1 MMEAQL
7 DARIRHLKSGNQTIW
22 NLNMVT
28 YVKNLSDLI
37 TNVIKHGLGVI
48 VKIVENFAK
57 RHVTNA
63 QITPLYARIQ
73 HLKFGNQTIWNLNMV
88 TYVKNLSDPITNVIK
103 HGLGAIVKIVE
114 NFAKR
119 HVTNAQI
126 TPLYARIQHLK
137 FGNQTIWNL
146 NMVTYVK
153 NLSDLITN

>member
-7 DARIRHLKSGNQTIW
+7 D
-22 NLNMVT
+22 
-28 YVKNLSDLI
+28 
-37 TNVIKHGLGVI
+37 
-48 VKIVENFAK
+48 
-57 RHVTNA
+57 
-63 QITPLYARIQ
+63 ARIQ
-73 HLKFGNQTIWNLNMV
+73 HLKFGNQTIWNPNMV
-88 TYVKNLSDPITNVIK
+88 TYVKNLSDLIKNVIK

-153 NLSDLITN
+153 NLSDLITNVIKHGLGAIVKIVENFAKRHVTNAQITPLYARIRHLKSGNQTIWNLN